1 MFNILNWM
9 FDKFCP
15 CLTHKNMRYNELNTQ
30 DMKDIKKSLKEFED
44 GKFYTLEEI
53 KRELGLE

>member
-1 MFNILNWM
+1 
-9 FDKFCP
+9 
-15 CLTHKNMRYNELNTQ
+15 MRYNELNTQ

-53 KRELGLE
+53 KRELGLD